1 MLPRFRFLPDSDPNF
16 LGRAGTFLVGCQ
28 CQALRGTFW
37 RFGTPIGRAGPSEA
51 GLLFCRAET
60 GVSLEPL
67 RRSHVPGAGGWSIP
81 AASAWATP
89 ADSDSASEAFASAF
103 PSCPRPVRLPP
114 RAPRPRLVPSPA
126 ELGSWGEGP
135 RLLQGFRFR
144 PFPTRFPIP
153 RHPEPRP
160 NPGGTGQPARGP
172 GFPQLP
178 LNPPTARA
186 QLSREPTWRQFNPW
200 SLNDP
205 ASPDPTLRPF
215 TKKTLPLR
223 NWEPVP
229 PLNVGCSYYQRPL
242 HTRPPGVHSE
252 VPHLGHQAQP
262 NCFVCPRGP
271 PLCSRAQSGPECCL
285 PGWRQAHGQCVSSGA
300 PLEDEDV

>member
-1 MLPRFRFLPDSDPNF
+1 MCGFDPNRTLSGSPAPSIAALGRLHRTRAQRWKRQPGAGDSPYLPPLGRLLLVLPRFRFLPDSDPNF

-67 RRSHVPGAGGWSIP
+67 RSSHVPGAGGWSIP

-114 RAPRPRLVPSPA
+114 RALRPRLVPSPA

-172 GFPQLP
+172 G
-178 LNPPTARA
+178 
-186 QLSREPTWRQFNPW
+186 SR
-200 SLNDP
+200 S
-205 ASPDPTLRPF
+205 SP
-215 TKKTLPLR
+215 
-223 NWEPVP
+223 
-229 PLNVGCSYYQRPL
+229 
-242 HTRPPGVHSE
+242 
-252 VPHLGHQAQP
+252 
-262 NCFVCPRGP
+262 
-271 PLCSRAQSGPECCL
+271 
-285 PGWRQAHGQCVSSGA
+285 
-300 PLEDEDV
+300 

>member
-1 MLPRFRFLPDSDPNF
+1 MGLPSAERV
-16 LGRAGTFLVGCQ
+16 RARPASFSVVQKRECPLNLFAAPTFQV
-28 CQALRGTFW
+28 R
-37 RFGTPIGRAGPSEA
+37 EA
-51 GLLFCRAET
+51 GA
-60 GVSLEPL
+60 S
-67 RRSHVPGAGGWSIP
+67 RRPQPG
-81 AASAWATP
+81 
-89 ADSDSASEAFASAF
+89 
-103 PSCPRPVRLPP
+103 PRPQIRTQPRRPLLAPSLPAP
-114 RAPRPRLVPSPA
+114 APCASLRAPRPRLVPSPA

-178 LNPPTARA
+178 LNPPTAHA
-186 QLSREPTWRQFNPW
+186 QLSREPTRRQFNPW

-229 PLNVGCSYYQRPL
+229 PLNVGCSYYQRSL

-271 PLCSRAQSGPECCL
+271 PLCSQAQSRPECCL
-285 PGWRQAHGQCVSSGA
+285 PGRRQAHGQCVSSGA